1 MVTLKQLEKE
11 RIEKIRS
18 MNESQIE
25 NYVNVLV
32 KELCDL
38 HDFKTALNPD
48 ERIDEISDVY
58 SKLKEISEL
67 NIAKFEN
74 IKNYIT
80 NRVNDDLL
88 VVYLVKEIKQ
98 IVETANMKNMLIESL
113 IKEVF
118 NTYIYLQ
125 FNLVLFHGMFKK
137 LNYLNDSATSDDKIS
152 EIKDISADEFNKIF
166 RKLIKD
172 LSDGIEK
179 IDKMFYSDD
188 VIIKDISDIKDELD
202 VITESD
208 DDLNVALVRYGI
220 VDVYSGL
227 INAYISH
234 LKLKRLYIK
243 YKSDI
248 VDLIESDN
256 AFYEYSKSDFE
267 SVSGDVDFDEF
278 MKSEPKYNLST
289 GELFE

>member
-1 MVTLKQLEKE
+1 MVTLKQLEKQ
-11 RIEKIRS
+11 RIEKIKS
-18 MNESQIE
+18 LDKSQIE

-38 HDFKTALNPD
+38 HDFDSVTNPD
-48 ERIDEISDVY
+48 ERIAEISDVY
-58 SKLKEISEL
+58 IKLKEIGEL
-67 NIAKFEN
+67 NIAKFDN

-80 NRVNDDLL
+80 DKVNDDLL

-98 IVETANMKNMLIESL
+98 IVETADMKNILIESL
-113 IKEVF
+113 IKKVF
-118 NTYIYLQ
+118 DAYIYLQ

-137 LNYLNDSATSDDKIS
+137 LKYLNDSSIDGDKVS

-166 RKLIKD
+166 GKLIND
-172 LSDGIEK
+172 LSGGIER
-179 IDKMFYSDD
+179 IDKLFYSDD
-188 VIIKDISDIKDELD
+188 VIIKDIADIKDELD

-220 VDVYSGL
+220 VDAYSGL
-227 INAYISH
+227 INAYICH
-234 LKLKRLYIK
+234 LKLKRLYHK

-267 SVSGDVDFDEF
+267 SISGDVDFDEF

-289 GELFE
+289 GELYE